1 MGFFKKSS
9 RQNYDIWS
17 GYSWYVP
24 GVAGMFA
31 LLGWLLVGALA
42 GNIVASVF
50 LFIPGL
56 GDTGAYAN
64 IVAYPIMFIPAMI
77 YAKMKSNR
85 NMMFEKGVAIDS
97 DNYGRTGGWLA
108 AAAAIVSTLA
118 LAFNMDAVNR
128 LMPPM
133 PEMLEN
139 MLNSLVKGD
148 FWLNFLSVSIFAP
161 IFEEWLC
168 RGMVLRGL
176 LNATR
181 PDGSTMKPAWAIII
195 SSLFFAVIHM
205 NPWQAIPAFALGC
218 LFGYVYYRTG
228 SLKLTM
234 LMHFTNNTFALIM
247 SQSGILQ
254 DAEDWLDLM
263 PAWLYWIIFAAFTLL
278 IALIV
283 RVFARIPSAG
293 ANGGCREI
301 PEGEIDTK

>member
-24 GVAGMFA
+24 GMSGMFA

-77 YAKMKSNR
+77 YAKVKSNR
-85 NMMFEKGVAIDS
+85 NMMFEKGVAMDS

-139 MLNSLVKGD
+139 MLNSLVKGN

-181 PDGSTMKPAWAIII
+181 PDGSTMKPARAIII

>member
-56 GDTGAYAN
+56 GDTSAYAN

-77 YAKMKSNR
+77 YAKMQSNR

-97 DNYGRTGGWLA
+97 GNYGPAGGWIA
-108 AAAAIVSTLA
+108 AAAAVVATIAMS
-118 LAFNMDAVNR
+118 FNMDAVNR

-139 MLNSLVKGD
+139 MLNSLVKGN

-218 LFGYVYYRTG
+218 IFGYVYYKTG

-234 LMHFTNNTFALIM
+234 LMHFTNNTFALLI
-247 SQSGILQ
+247 SQSDILH
-254 DAEDWLDLM
+254 DAEDWLDVM
-263 PAWLYWIIFAAFTLL
+263 PAWLYWIIFAAFALML
-278 IALIV
+278 VLIV
-283 RVFARIPSAG
+283 RVFARIPSKG
-293 ANGGCREI
+293 PNGGCDEI
-301 PEGEIDTK
+301 PEGKI

>member
-24 GVAGMFA
+24 RVSGMFA

-56 GDTGAYAN
+56 GDTTGYAN
-64 IVAYPIMFIPAMI
+64 IVAYPVMFIPAMI

-97 DNYGRTGGWLA
+97 DNYGRTGGWIA

-139 MLNSLVKGD
+139 ILNSLVKGN

-234 LMHFTNNTFALIM
+234 LMHFTNNTFSLIFSNIDKFKDAKTFFDIM
-247 SQSGILQ
+247 SPLEYEVVAVVCVAVVIL
-254 DAEDWLDLM
+254 L
-263 PAWLYWIIFAAFTLL
+263 FRTLN
-278 IALIV
+278 
-283 RVFARIPSAG
+283 RIELNSPQG
-293 ANGGCREI
+293 NC
-301 PEGEIDTK
+301 DTMATLQ